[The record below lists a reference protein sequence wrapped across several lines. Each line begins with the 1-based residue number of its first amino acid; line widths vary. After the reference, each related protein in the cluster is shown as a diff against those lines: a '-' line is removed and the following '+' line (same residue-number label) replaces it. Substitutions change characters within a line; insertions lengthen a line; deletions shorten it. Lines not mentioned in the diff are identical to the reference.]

1 MTTFAISWAILGFA
15 TLALALYR
23 IILALHEDD
32 YVHLAAGEQHLIPA
46 QEASFRK
53 LGLIDRWGVALTV
66 GTILY
71 GLVLVAFYLYPLF
84 LNQYR

>member
-1 MTTFAISWAILGFA
+1 
-15 TLALALYR
+15 
-23 IILALHEDD
+23 
-32 YVHLAAGEQHLIPA
+32 LIPA